1 MHFFLVA
8 LHVFLSASLVG
19 IILLQPGKGADA
31 ASAFGGGM
39 GAGMFGPRGQANALS
54 RVTAVIAVLFMVT
67 SISLAL
73 YSDRRSMSGADDV
86 ENALEKIQKEQAQ
99 PDAGGSG
106 AVEPSAAP
114 SDEATAIP
122 PEGAPA
128 DAGAAGVSEPAAGE
142 AAPTAP
148 ANP

>member
-99 PDAGGSG
+99 PDAGGSD
-106 AVEPSAAP
+106 AVEPSVAP
-114 SDEATAIP
+114 SDDAAAIP
-122 PEGAPA
+122 PEGAPVE
-128 DAGAAGVSEPAAGE
+128 AGAVGVSEPAAGD